1 MPDDDVIDEG
11 NPNLPVAFIGNKGR
25 ELTRDELTG
34 GPSVES
40 AANALRTRAALE
52 ARAHGFEY
60 YQIGEQLGVTTKA
73 AEMIV
78 RRGLKATLRE
88 PADDVRKLE
97 LKRLDMLLQV
107 YFDQAMSG
115 HGPSV
120 DRVLMMMER
129 RARIEGIDAPL
140 ELDFAS
146 IRSQFFQRARD
157 VLPPEMYVMMLHAFS
172 EGKA

>member
-1 MPDDDVIDEG
+1 MPDDEVIDEG
-11 NPNLPVAFIGNKGR
+11 NPRLPVPFIGNNGR

-34 GPSVES
+34 GPSVET
-40 AANALRTRAALE
+40 AQNALRTRMALE
-52 ARAHGFEY
+52 ARAAGFEY
-60 YQIGEQLGVTTKA
+60 YQIADKMDISVKA
-73 AEMIV
+73 AEALV
-78 RRGLKATLRE
+78 KRGLKATLRE

-97 LKRLDMLLQV
+97 LKRLDMLMQV
-107 YFDQAMSG
+107 FFDQAMKG

-120 DRVLMMMER
+120 DRVLVMMER

-140 ELDFAS
+140 ELDFAA